1 MRRRS
6 RKPLVTL
13 SLFPF
18 LAVLVCT
25 MGALIVLLVL
35 VVQQARVD
43 ASVAVV
49 TAPPVDTEK
58 QQELEHQRE
67 DFTWRREVLQTQ
79 RESLM
84 KNLEQRRLQLSH
96 LEDHI
101 RRLEDRWRQLQAE
114 ADGLQAV
121 QNAGLTRQQSSADE
135 LGELQSQ
142 LAQSR
147 EQLAKAKAE
156 AAARPRSFAIIP
168 YDGPNGTRR
177 RPIYVECTKAG
188 IILQPEG
195 LVLTPADFD
204 GPLGPG
210 NPLDA
215 SLRAIREH
223 WVRHG
228 GTQGGSEPYPLLIVR
243 PDGAVAYSVAR
254 AAMKSW
260 EDAFGYE
267 LIDADMQLAFPPS
280 DPVLAELLQQTVR
293 DARQRQQM
301 LAAAMPSQ
309 FSRGN
314 GGSGSRGTT
323 HGGAGGE
330 GFIVASRSG
339 GFERVGG
346 GPDSPRGPGRGGLP
360 SSGSRRG
367 SGRSPVNAAAT
378 GRSGSG
384 SGSSDRSPSSLAP
397 NQLDNQPDAVTAAQG
412 TRARP
417 PRPNER
423 TSDAPTAAGNA
434 PANAAYDS
442 RQASAGARAAN
453 GNPSANASS
462 AAGTQAAEAGGGNGG
477 AGGGGYDAMPA
488 QATLPESVAVER
500 GRDWALPATARK
512 ATGISRPIHIVCW
525 SDRLI
530 MMPDDGDAQAAQ
542 TFVIKRELIDEL
554 DTFVDAIW
562 ARTDDWGLA
571 VLGGYWKPILHIEV
585 APGGEP
591 RFHELAALMAD
602 SGLEVQKKSW

>member
-6 RKPLVTL
+6 HKPLVNL

-43 ASVAVV
+43 ASVPTVASPAV
-49 TAPPVDTEK
+49 DEE
-58 QQELEHQRE
+58 QRSELNHQRE
-67 DFTWRREVLQTQ
+67 DSLWRREVLQTQ
-79 RESLM
+79 REALT
-84 KNLEQRRLQLSH
+84 KDLEQRRLQLSH

-101 RRLEDRWRQLQAE
+101 RRLEERWRQLQAE
-114 ADGLQAV
+114 AERLQAV
-121 QNAGLTRQQSSADE
+121 QTDDQTRQQDSAGALAALQAE
-135 LGELQSQ
+135 LAAARERLKT
-142 LAQSR
+142 AQ
-147 EQLAKAKAE
+147 AE
-156 AAARPRSFAIIP
+156 AKSRPRSFAIIP
-168 YDGPNGTRR
+168 YVGPNGTQR
-177 RPIYVECTKAG
+177 RPIYIECTKAG

-228 GTQGGSEPYPLLIVR
+228 VAQGSGEPYPLLIVR

-267 LIDADMQLAFPPS
+267 LIDAEMQLEFPPS
-280 DPVLAELLQQTVR
+280 DPVLAQLLQQTVR
-293 DARQRQQM
+293 DARQRQQL

-309 FSRGN
+309 FRRSGGG
-314 GGSGSRGTT
+314 GGSQATGS
-323 HGGAGGE
+323 GAGGE
-330 GFIVASRSG
+330 GFIVASRQG

-346 GPDSPRGPGRGGLP
+346 APDGGRSTSRGGLP
-360 SSGSRRG
+360 SGGRRS
-367 SGRSPVNAAAT
+367 SGRAPSTAANA
-378 GRSGSG
+378 GRSGAG
-384 SGSSDRSPSSLAP
+384 SGWSEGSDQAS
-397 NQLDNQPDAVTAAQG
+397 PDAQAEPSPPGETMARRAG
-412 TRARP
+412 RERTRATNDP
-417 PRPNER
+417 
-423 TSDAPTAAGNA
+423 SNA
-434 PANAAYDS
+434 PANAERHASAYQS
-442 RQASAGARAAN
+442 GGNRPTSSNPNASSSNSAASAAQASA
-453 GNPSANASS
+453 
-462 AAGTQAAEAGGGNGG
+462 AGAGGSGGNAGS
-477 AGGGGYDAMPA
+477 GGGGYDAMPA
-488 QATLPESVAVER
+488 QAALPESVAAER

-512 ATGISRPIHIVCW
+512 ATGISRPIHVVCW
-525 SDRLI
+525 SDRLV
-530 MMPDDGDAQAAQ
+530 MMPDEADSREAQ
-542 TFVIKRELIDEL
+542 TFVIRTELVDEL

-562 ARTDDWGLA
+562 VRTDEWGLA
-571 VLGGYWKPILHIEV
+571 VLGGYWKPVLHIEV

-591 RFHELAALMAD
+591 RFRELAALMAD

>member
-6 RKPLVTL
+6 RKPLVAL

-49 TAPPVDTEK
+49 TAPPIDTEK

-67 DFTWRREVLQTQ
+67 DFMWRRDVLQTQ
-79 RESLM
+79 RETLM

-114 ADGLQAV
+114 ADGLQTV
-121 QNAGLTRQQSSADE
+121 QNADLTRQQKSADE
-135 LGELQSQ
+135 LRGLQSQ
-142 LAQSR
+142 LAQAR
-147 EQLAKAKAE
+147 QQLVKAQAE

-228 GTQGGSEPYPLLIVR
+228 GTQGGGEPYPLLLVR

-293 DARQRQQM
+293 DARQRQQL

-309 FSRGN
+309 FSRGS

-323 HGGAGGE
+323 SGGAGGE

-346 GPDSPRGPGRGGLP
+346 VPDSPRGPVRGGLP
-360 SSGSRRG
+360 ASGSRRG
-367 SGRSPVNAAAT
+367 SGRSPVNGAA

-384 SGSSDRSPSSLAP
+384 SGASDRSPASSAI
-397 NQLDNQPDAVTAAQG
+397 NQLDNQPDAVAAAQG

-417 PRPNER
+417 PRANEG
-423 TSDAPTAAGNA
+423 TSDASDAEGNA
-434 PANAAYDS
+434 PANASYDS
-442 RQASAGARAAN
+442 RQASTGARAAN
-453 GNPSANASS
+453 GNPTANASS
-462 AAGTQAAEAGGGNGG
+462 AAGPPGATTGGGNGG

-488 QATLPESVAVER
+488 QATLPESVAMER

-530 MMPDDGDAQAAQ
+530 MMPEESDAQAAQ
-542 TFVIKRELIDEL
+542 TFVIKRALIDEL

-571 VLGGYWKPILHIEV
+571 VLGGYWKPVLHIEV